1 MMGDGPGSWWSS
13 PTLAT
18 RGPNPFINLFVPS
31 ARSTPR
37 HAESDAE
44 ERRQRPRRPRRE
56 DLASPTAQAFYRKV
70 METLRANGI
79 DFLVGGAYA
88 FTPYTGIDRSTK
100 DFDLFV
106 HADEIHRA
114 LDILARAGFRTE
126 LTFPHWLAKVF
137 HRKDFV
143 DLIFNSGNGVT
154 PVDDGWFEHA
164 PAGHVLGLDVKLAPA
179 EEMLWS
185 KSFVQ
190 ERERFDGADV
200 IHIIRSRA
208 ERLDWDRIVARFGD
222 QWRVLLQ
229 ALVMFGFVYPS
240 ERARIPTR
248 VMTTL
253 VDRLRSELTTDA
265 DVGRLCQ
272 GTMVSRQQYLPDTL
286 EWGYADGRLPPTG
299 HMSVRQIEDWTAAI
313 GTIK

>member
-1 MMGDGPGSWWSS
+1 MP
-13 PTLAT
+13 PTA
-18 RGPNPFINLFVPS
+18 
-31 ARSTPR
+31 STPPR
-37 HAESDAE
+37 DDTNAD

-70 METLRANGI
+70 MDTLRAGGI

-106 HADEIHRA
+106 HANEIHRA
-114 LDILARAGFRTE
+114 LDILEGAGFRTE

-137 HRKDFV
+137 QRRDFV
-143 DLIFNSGNGVT
+143 DLIFNSGNAVT

-164 PAGHVLGLDVKLAPA
+164 PDGEVLGLPVKLAPA

-185 KSFVQ
+185 KAFVQ
-190 ERERFDGADV
+190 ERERYDGADV

-208 ERLDWDRIVARFGD
+208 ERLDWDRIVARFGA

-229 ALVMFGFVYPS
+229 ILVVFGFVYPS
-240 ERARIPTR
+240 ERTRIPAR

-253 VDRLRSELTTDA
+253 LDRLRTELDNDA
-265 DVGRLCQ
+265 EVGRLCQ
-272 GTMVSRQQYLPDTL
+272 GTMISRQQYLPDTL
-286 EWGYADGRLPPTG
+286 EWGYVDGRLAPGG
-299 HMSVRQIEDWTAAI
+299 HMSVRQIEEWTAAI

>member
-1 MMGDGPGSWWSS
+1 VP
-13 PTLAT
+13 PT
-18 RGPNPFINLFVPS
+18 RS
-31 ARSTPR
+31 APR
-37 HAESDAE
+37 NDDPDAD

-56 DLASPTAQAFYRKV
+56 DLASPAAQAFYRKV
-70 METLRANGI
+70 MDTLQAAGI

-106 HADEIHRA
+106 HAEQIHDALRA
-114 LDILARAGFRTE
+114 LDEAGFRTE
-126 LTFPHWLAKVF
+126 LTFPHWLAKVHF
-137 HRKDFV
+137 RKDFV

-154 PVDDGWFEHA
+154 PVDDGWFQHA
-164 PAGHVLGLDVKLAPA
+164 PQGQVLGLPVKLAPA

-185 KSFVQ
+185 KAFVQ
-190 ERERFDGADV
+190 ERERYDGADV

-208 ERLDWDRIVARFGD
+208 ERLDWDRIVARFGA
-222 QWRVLLQ
+222 QWRILLQ
-229 ALVMFGFVYPS
+229 ALVVFGFVYPG
-240 ERARIPTR
+240 ERARIPQR
-248 VMTTL
+248 VMRTL
-253 VDRLRSELTTDA
+253 LDRLREELDTNA

-272 GTMVSRQQYLPDTL
+272 GTMISRQQYLPDTL

-299 HMSVRQIEDWTAAI
+299 HMTVRQIEDWTAAI